1 MKIIKLLKPINKK
14 MTIFALS
21 TANGVAGLAVVRV
34 SGHLALTALKTISR
48 KSHFDPNVLTKSE
61 FYDPESGNLIDKGL
75 AVFFSKPK
83 SFTGE
88 DVVEFHV
95 HGGHTTVQLLLKSL
109 SNIDQLRL
117 AQPGEFSKRAF
128 VNNKMD
134 LTAIEAMG
142 DLINAQTEIQHN
154 QALSQMNGSLNKLYL
169 SWRKSLIEL
178 VAYLEADIDFAD
190 EDIPEN
196 VLNNINAKIEKLLGE
211 MNEHLKQ
218 RNQGE
223 ILRDGYKVAIIGS
236 PNVGKS
242 SLINSLTNRDVAI
255 VSDREGTTRDA
266 IEIRLNIAGFPV
278 VFTDT
283 AGLRQTSDEIEK
295 KGIEIT
301 QKKIDEANLV
311 IELFDDPTKL
321 NFHDERLTILNKC
334 DLHNKENITYDRA
347 INISVTTGDGID
359 HLIKQISDK
368 VSNNFGSYS
377 DTIPTKTRYILGVQN
392 SIQSLLNAKTIDLKN
407 NSELMVEELRLA
419 IQEIGKITGH
429 VDVEEYLEVIFKDF
443 CIGK

>member
-1 MKIIKLLKPINKK
+1 

-21 TANGVAGLAVVRV
+21 TANGIAGLAVVRV

-48 KSHFDPNVLTKSE
+48 KSHFDPNVLTRTS
-61 FYDPESGNLIDKGL
+61 FYDSENGNLIDRGL
-75 AVFFSKPK
+75 AVYFAKPK

-88 DVVEFHV
+88 DVVEFHI
-95 HGGHTTVQLLLKSL
+95 HGGRATVDLLLKTL
-109 SNIDQLRL
+109 SGINQLRL
-117 AQPGEFSKRAF
+117 AEPGEFSKRAF
-128 VNNKMD
+128 INNKMD

-142 DLINAQTEIQHN
+142 DLINAQTELQHN
-154 QALSQMNGSLNKLYL
+154 QALSQMDGSLNKLYL

-178 VAYLEADIDFAD
+178 VAYLEADIDFAE
-190 EDIPEN
+190 EDIPDD
-196 VLNNINAKIEKLLGE
+196 VLKNINEKIEKLLAE
-211 MNEHLKQ
+211 MNEHINQ

-223 ILRDGYKVAIIGS
+223 ILRDGYRVAIVGT

-242 SLINSLTNRDVAI
+242 SLINLLANRDVAI

-266 IEIRLNIAGFPV
+266 LEVRLNIAGFPV

-311 IELFDDPTKL
+311 VELFDDPTKL
-321 NFHDERLTILNKC
+321 NFHDDRLTILNKC
-334 DLHNKENITYDRA
+334 DLHNKENKTYDRA

>member
-1 MKIIKLLKPINKK
+1 

-21 TANGVAGLAVVRV
+21 TASGVAGLAVVRV

-48 KSHFDPNVLTKSE
+48 KSHFDPNVLTRTS
-61 FYDPESGNLIDKGL
+61 FYDSENGNLIDRGL
-75 AVFFSKPK
+75 AVYFAKPR

-88 DVVEFHV
+88 DVVEFHI
-95 HGGHTTVQLLLKSL
+95 HGGRATVDLLLKTL
-109 SNIDQLRL
+109 SGINQLRL
-117 AQPGEFSKRAF
+117 AEPGEFSKRAF
-128 VNNKMD
+128 INNKMD

-142 DLINAQTEIQHN
+142 DLINAQTELQHN
-154 QALSQMNGSLNKLYL
+154 QALSQMDGSLNKLYL

-178 VAYLEADIDFAD
+178 VAYLEADIDFAE
-190 EDIPEN
+190 EDIPDD
-196 VLNNINAKIEKLLGE
+196 VLNNINEKIEKLLAE
-211 MNEHLKQ
+211 MDEHINQ

-223 ILRDGYKVAIIGS
+223 ILRDGYRVAIVGT

-242 SLINSLTNRDVAI
+242 SLINLLANRDVAI

-266 IEIRLNIAGFPV
+266 LEVRLNIAGFPV

-301 QKKIDEANLV
+301 KKKIDEANLV
-311 IELFDDPTKL
+311 IELFDDPNQL

-334 DLHNKENITYDRA
+334 DLHNKDNKIYDRA
-347 INISVTTGDGID
+347 INISVSTGGGID

-377 DTIPTKTRYILGVQN
+377 DTIPTKTRYILSVQN
-392 SIQSLLNAKTIDLKN
+392 SIQSLLNAKKIDLKN

>member
-1 MKIIKLLKPINKK
+1 

-21 TANGVAGLAVVRV
+21 TANGIAGLAVVRV

-48 KSHFDPNVLTKSE
+48 KSHFDPNVLTRTS
-61 FYDPESGNLIDKGL
+61 FYDSENGNLIDRGL
-75 AVFFSKPK
+75 AVYFAKPK

-88 DVVEFHV
+88 DVVEFHI
-95 HGGHTTVQLLLKSL
+95 HGGRATVDLLIKTL
-109 SNIDQLRL
+109 SGINQLRL
-117 AQPGEFSKRAF
+117 AEPGEFSKRAF
-128 VNNKMD
+128 INNKMD

-142 DLINAQTEIQHN
+142 DLINAQTELQHN
-154 QALSQMNGSLNKLYL
+154 QAISQMDGSLNKLYL

-178 VAYLEADIDFAD
+178 VAYLEADIDFAE
-190 EDIPEN
+190 EDIPDD
-196 VLNNINAKIEKLLGE
+196 VLKNINEKIEKLLFE
-211 MNEHLKQ
+211 MNEHINQ

-223 ILRDGYKVAIIGS
+223 ILRDGYRVAIVGT

-242 SLINSLTNRDVAI
+242 SLINLLANRDVAI

-266 IEIRLNIAGFPV
+266 LEVRLNIAGFPV

-311 IELFDDPTKL
+311 VELFDDPTKL
-321 NFHDERLTILNKC
+321 NFHDDRLTILNKC
-334 DLHNKENITYDRA
+334 DLHNKENKTYDRA
-347 INISVTTGDGID
+347 INISVSTGDGID

>member
-1 MKIIKLLKPINKK
+1 

-21 TANGVAGLAVVRV
+21 TASGVAGLAVVRV

-48 KSHFDPNVLTKSE
+48 KSHFDPNVLTRTS
-61 FYDPESGNLIDKGL
+61 FYDSENGNLIDRGL
-75 AVFFSKPK
+75 AVYFAKPK

-88 DVVEFHV
+88 DVVEFHI
-95 HGGHTTVQLLLKSL
+95 HGGRATVDLLLKTL
-109 SNIDQLRL
+109 SGINQLRL
-117 AQPGEFSKRAF
+117 AEPGEFSKRAF
-128 VNNKMD
+128 INNKMD

-142 DLINAQTEIQHN
+142 DLINAQTELQHN
-154 QALSQMNGSLNKLYL
+154 QALSQMDGSLNKLYL

-178 VAYLEADIDFAD
+178 VAYLEADIDFAE
-190 EDIPEN
+190 EDIPDD
-196 VLNNINAKIEKLLGE
+196 VLKNINEKIEKLLVE
-211 MNEHLKQ
+211 MNEHINQ

-223 ILRDGYKVAIIGS
+223 ILRDGYRVAIVGT

-242 SLINSLTNRDVAI
+242 SLINLLANRDVAI

-266 IEIRLNIAGFPV
+266 LEVRLNIAGFPV

-334 DLHNKENITYDRA
+334 DLHNKENKTYDRA

-392 SIQSLLNAKTIDLKN
+392 SIQSLLNAKTIDLKS

>member
-1 MKIIKLLKPINKK
+1 

-21 TANGVAGLAVVRV
+21 TASGVAGLAVVRV

-48 KSHFDPNVLTKSE
+48 KSHFDPNVLTRAS
-61 FYDPESGNLIDKGL
+61 FYDSENGNLIDRGL
-75 AVFFSKPK
+75 AVYFAKPK

-88 DVVEFHV
+88 DVVEFHI
-95 HGGHTTVQLLLKSL
+95 HGGRATVDLLLKTL
-109 SNIDQLRL
+109 SGINQLRL
-117 AQPGEFSKRAF
+117 AEPGEFSKRAF
-128 VNNKMD
+128 INNKMD

-142 DLINAQTEIQHN
+142 DLINAQTELQHN
-154 QALSQMNGSLNKLYL
+154 QALSQMDGSLNKLYL

-178 VAYLEADIDFAD
+178 VAYLEADIDFAE
-190 EDIPEN
+190 EDIPDD
-196 VLNNINAKIEKLLGE
+196 VLKNINEKIEKLLAE
-211 MNEHLKQ
+211 MNEHINQ

-223 ILRDGYKVAIIGS
+223 ILRDGYRVAIVGT

-242 SLINSLTNRDVAI
+242 SLINLLANRDVAI

-266 IEIRLNIAGFPV
+266 LEVRLNIAGFPV

-334 DLHNKENITYDRA
+334 DLHNKENKTYDRA
-347 INISVTTGDGID
+347 INISVTTGGGID

>member
-1 MKIIKLLKPINKK
+1 

-21 TANGVAGLAVVRV
+21 TANGIAGLAVVRV

-48 KSHFDPNVLTKSE
+48 KSHFDPNVLTRTSFYNSE
-61 FYDPESGNLIDKGL
+61 NGNLIDRGL
-75 AVFFSKPK
+75 AVYFAKPK

-88 DVVEFHV
+88 DVVEFHI
-95 HGGHTTVQLLLKSL
+95 HGGRATVDLLLKTL
-109 SNIDQLRL
+109 SGINQLRL
-117 AQPGEFSKRAF
+117 AEPGEFSKRAF
-128 VNNKMD
+128 INNKMD

-142 DLINAQTEIQHN
+142 DLINAQTELQHN
-154 QALSQMNGSLNKLYL
+154 QALSQMDGSLNKLYL

-178 VAYLEADIDFAD
+178 VAYLEADIDFAE
-190 EDIPEN
+190 EDIPDD
-196 VLNNINAKIEKLLGE
+196 VLKNINGKIEKLLVE
-211 MNEHLKQ
+211 MNEHINQ

-223 ILRDGYKVAIIGS
+223 ILRDGYRVAIVGT

-242 SLINSLTNRDVAI
+242 SLINLLANRDVAI

-266 IEIRLNIAGFPV
+266 LEVRLNIAGFPV

-334 DLHNKENITYDRA
+334 DLRNKENKTYDRA
-347 INISVTTGDGID
+347 INISVSTGDGID

>member
-1 MKIIKLLKPINKK
+1 

-21 TANGVAGLAVVRV
+21 TASGIAGLAVVRV

-48 KSHFDPNVLTKSE
+48 KSHFDPNVLTRTS
-61 FYDPESGNLIDKGL
+61 FYDSENGNLIDRGL
-75 AVFFSKPK
+75 AVYFAKPK

-88 DVVEFHV
+88 EVVEFHI
-95 HGGHTTVQLLLKSL
+95 HGGRTTVDLLIKTL
-109 SNIDQLRL
+109 SGINQLRL
-117 AQPGEFSKRAF
+117 AEPGEFSKRAF
-128 VNNKMD
+128 INNKMD

-142 DLINAQTEIQHN
+142 DLINAQTELQHN
-154 QALSQMNGSLNKLYL
+154 QALSQMDGSLNKLYL

-178 VAYLEADIDFAD
+178 VAYLEADIDFAE
-190 EDIPEN
+190 EDIPDD
-196 VLNNINAKIEKLLGE
+196 VLKNINEKIEKLLVE
-211 MNEHLKQ
+211 MNVHINQ

-223 ILRDGYKVAIIGS
+223 ILRDGYRVAIVGT

-242 SLINSLTNRDVAI
+242 SLINLLANRDVAI

-266 IEIRLNIAGFPV
+266 LEVRLNIAGFPV

-311 IELFDDPTKL
+311 VELFDDPTKL
-321 NFHDERLTILNKC
+321 NFHDDRLTILNKC
-334 DLHNKENITYDRA
+334 DLHNKENKTYDRA
-347 INISVTTGDGID
+347 INISVSTGDGID

-419 IQEIGKITGH
+419 IQEIGKITGQ

>member
-1 MKIIKLLKPINKK
+1 

-21 TANGVAGLAVVRV
+21 TASGIAGLAVVRV

-48 KSHFDPNVLTKSE
+48 KSHFDPNVLTRTS
-61 FYDPESGNLIDKGL
+61 FYDSENGNLIDRGL
-75 AVFFSKPK
+75 AVYFAKPK

-88 DVVEFHV
+88 DVVEFHI
-95 HGGHTTVQLLLKSL
+95 HGGKATVDLLLKTL
-109 SNIDQLRL
+109 SGINQLQL
-117 AQPGEFSKRAF
+117 AEPGEFSKRAF
-128 VNNKMD
+128 INNKMD

-142 DLINAQTEIQHN
+142 DLINAQTELQHN
-154 QALSQMNGSLNKLYL
+154 QALSQMDGSLNKLYL

-178 VAYLEADIDFAD
+178 VAYLEADIDFSE
-190 EDIPEN
+190 EDIPDD
-196 VLNNINAKIEKLLGE
+196 VLKNINEKIEKLLAE
-211 MNEHLKQ
+211 MHEHINR

-223 ILRDGYKVAIIGS
+223 ILRDGYRVAIVGT

-242 SLINSLTNRDVAI
+242 SLINLLANRDVAI

-266 IEIRLNIAGFPV
+266 IEVRLNIAGFPV

-301 QKKIDEANLV
+301 KKKIDEANLV
-311 IELFDDPTKL
+311 VELFDDPNKL

-334 DLHNKENITYDRA
+334 DLHNKDNKIYDKA
-347 INISVTTGDGID
+347 INISVSTGSGID
-359 HLIKQISDK
+359 HLIKLISDK
-368 VSNNFGSYS
+368 VSGNFGSYS
-377 DTIPTKTRYILGVQN
+377 DTIPMKTRYILGVQN

>member
-1 MKIIKLLKPINKK
+1 

-21 TANGVAGLAVVRV
+21 TASGVAGLAVVRV

-48 KSHFDPNVLTKSE
+48 KSHFDPNVLTRAS
-61 FYDPESGNLIDKGL
+61 FYDSENGNLIDRGL
-75 AVFFSKPK
+75 AVYFAKPK

-88 DVVEFHV
+88 DVVEFHI
-95 HGGHTTVQLLLKSL
+95 HGGRATVDLLLKTL
-109 SNIDQLRL
+109 SGINQLRL
-117 AQPGEFSKRAF
+117 AEPGEFSKRAF
-128 VNNKMD
+128 INNKMD

-142 DLINAQTEIQHN
+142 DLINAQTELQHN
-154 QALSQMNGSLNKLYL
+154 QALSQMDGSLNKLYL

-178 VAYLEADIDFAD
+178 VAYLEADIDFAE
-190 EDIPEN
+190 EDIPDDD
-196 VLNNINAKIEKLLGE
+196 LKNINEKIEKLLVE
-211 MNEHLKQ
+211 MNEHINQ

-223 ILRDGYKVAIIGS
+223 ILRDGYRVAIVGT

-242 SLINSLTNRDVAI
+242 SLINLLANRDVAI

-266 IEIRLNIAGFPV
+266 LEVRLNIAGFPV

-334 DLHNKENITYDRA
+334 DLHNQENKKYDRA

>member
-1 MKIIKLLKPINKK
+1 

-21 TANGVAGLAVVRV
+21 TASGIAGLAVVRV

-48 KSHFDPNVLTKSE
+48 KSHFDPNVLTRTS
-61 FYDPESGNLIDKGL
+61 FYDSENGNLIDRGL
-75 AVFFSKPK
+75 AVYFAKPK

-88 DVVEFHV
+88 DVVEFHI
-95 HGGHTTVQLLLKSL
+95 HGGRATVDLLIKTL
-109 SNIDQLRL
+109 SGINQLRL
-117 AQPGEFSKRAF
+117 AEPGEFSKRAF
-128 VNNKMD
+128 INNKMD

-142 DLINAQTEIQHN
+142 DLINAQTELQHN
-154 QALSQMNGSLNKLYL
+154 QALSQMDGSLNKLYL

-178 VAYLEADIDFAD
+178 VAYLEADIDFAE
-190 EDIPEN
+190 EDIPDD
-196 VLNNINAKIEKLLGE
+196 VLKNINEKIEKLLAE
-211 MNEHLKQ
+211 MNKHINQ

-223 ILRDGYKVAIIGS
+223 ILRDGYRVAIVGT

-242 SLINSLTNRDVAI
+242 SLINLLADRDVAI

-266 IEIRLNIAGFPV
+266 LEVRLNIVGFPV

-334 DLHNKENITYDRA
+334 DLHNKENKTYGRA
-347 INISVTTGDGID
+347 VNISVTTGDGID

-392 SIQSLLNAKTIDLKN
+392 SIQSLLNAKTIDLKS

>member
-1 MKIIKLLKPINKK
+1 

-21 TANGVAGLAVVRV
+21 TASGIAGLAVVRV

-61 FYDPESGNLIDKGL
+61 FYDPETGNLIDKGL

-88 DVVEFHV
+88 DVVEFHL
-95 HGGHTTVQLLLKSL
+95 HGGSTTVQLLLKAL

-117 AQPGEFSKRAF
+117 AQPGEFSKIAF
-128 VNNKMD
+128 INNKMD

-178 VAYLEADIDFAD
+178 VAYLEADIDFAE

-196 VLNNINAKIEKLLGE
+196 VLNNINLKIEKLLDE

-242 SLINSLTNRDVAI
+242 SLINSLANRDVAI
-255 VSDREGTTRDA
+255 VSDREGTTWDA
-266 IEIRLNIAGFPV
+266 IEVRLNIAGFPV
-278 VFTDT
+278 IFTDT
-283 AGLRQTSDEIEK
+283 AGLRDTEDEIEK

-301 QKKIDEANLV
+301 QNKIKEANLV
-311 IELFDDPTKL
+311 LELFDDP
-321 NFHDERLTILNKC
+321 
-334 DLHNKENITYDRA
+334 
-347 INISVTTGDGID
+347 
-359 HLIKQISDK
+359 
-368 VSNNFGSYS
+368 NNV
-377 DTIPTKTRYILGVQN
+377 K
-392 SIQSLLNAKTIDLKN
+392 
-407 NSELMVEELRLA
+407 
-419 IQEIGKITGH
+419 
-429 VDVEEYLEVIFKDF
+429 
-443 CIGK
+443 

>member
-1 MKIIKLLKPINKK
+1 

-21 TANGVAGLAVVRV
+21 TANGIAGLAVVRV

-48 KSHFDPNVLTKSE
+48 KSHFDPNVLTRTS
-61 FYDPESGNLIDKGL
+61 FYDSENGNLIDRGL
-75 AVFFSKPK
+75 AVYFAKPK

-88 DVVEFHV
+88 DVVEFHI
-95 HGGHTTVQLLLKSL
+95 HGGRATVDLLIKTL
-109 SNIDQLRL
+109 SGINQLRL
-117 AQPGEFSKRAF
+117 AEPGEFSKRAF
-128 VNNKMD
+128 INNKMD

-142 DLINAQTEIQHN
+142 DLINAQTELQHN
-154 QALSQMNGSLNKLYL
+154 QALSQMDGSLNKLYL

-178 VAYLEADIDFAD
+178 VAYLEADIDFAE
-190 EDIPEN
+190 EDIPDD
-196 VLNNINAKIEKLLGE
+196 VLKNINEKIEKLLVE
-211 MNEHLKQ
+211 MNEHINQ

-223 ILRDGYKVAIIGS
+223 ILRDGYRVAIVGT

-242 SLINSLTNRDVAI
+242 SLINLLANRDVAI

-266 IEIRLNIAGFPV
+266 LEVRLNIAGFPV

-311 IELFDDPTKL
+311 IELFDDPTNL

-334 DLHNKENITYDRA
+334 DLHNKENKIYDRA